1 MLDEKITLTLTLTL
15 TRKKK
20 KRSGRTSLK
29 NSLNLQKIKNF
40 ELEKIFITYFQYKPP
55 KFLQL

>member
-20 KRSGRTSLK
+20 KIWK
-29 NSLNLQKIKNF
+29 NQFEKQFKFTKNKEF
-40 ELEKIFITYFQYKPP
+40 
-55 KFLQL
+55 